1 MGDSADATK
10 IVFQNDLDKNNKPEV
25 LEITGDEILMISTQC
40 KELQAMLEE
49 TEGEADI
56 PLLGIYLEDFEKVLE
71 WIQYFGGEEKKN
83 KDEVENWIH
92 KYLEG
97 QCRRP
102 GEDAVTLKQVKVD
115 GKLDPVQLIK
125 TMIIAD
131 GLHIVSSQEFNDG
144 GEKEYVL
151 LEESAKYIA
160 NKISNKA
167 SKDVGTGETEEE
179 LREFMGVPED
189 EESVSNCT
197 VMPLNAAKDNSE
209 FDDAFAKAM
218 ELTKAHTWID
228 PDKHLMKDK
237 MIKYGEVETM
247 AEANEIV
254 ETIIK
259 QEKKDSAKAAIERE
273 EMDTKIYY
281 DAQRPGG
288 AQRKAMRDAGP
299 KETQPDKA
307 APDNFEPEP
316 EPAPEP
322 EPGTETDE

>member
-10 IVFQNDLDKNNKPEV
+10 IVFQNDLDEDSEPSELK
-25 LEITGDEILMISTQC
+25 ITRDERLMISTQC
-40 KELQAMLEE
+40 KELQAMLEA
-49 TEGEADI
+49 TEGGATEDGADI
-56 PLLGIYLEDFEKVLE
+56 SLLGIYLEDFEKVLE
-71 WIQYFGGEEKKN
+71 WINYFGGEEKKN

-102 GEDAVTLKQVKVD
+102 GEDAVTLKQVEED
-115 GKLDPVQLIK
+115 GELHPVQLIK
-125 TMIIAD
+125 TMMIANM
-131 GLHIVSSQEFNDG
+131 LVIVSSQEFNDG
-144 GEKEYVL
+144 EKKEYVL

-197 VMPLNAAKDNSE
+197 VMPLNAAKDTHE
-209 FDDAFAKAM
+209 FDVAFAKAM

-228 PDKHLMKDK
+228 PGKHLMKDK

-254 ETIIK
+254 EAIIM
-259 QEKKDSAKAAIERE
+259 QENADSSMAAKRRE

-281 DAQRPGG
+281 DPKRPGG
-288 AQRKAMRDAGP
+288 AQRKAMRSVRR
-299 KETQPDKA
+299 
-307 APDNFEPEP
+307 
-316 EPAPEP
+316 
-322 EPGTETDE
+322 